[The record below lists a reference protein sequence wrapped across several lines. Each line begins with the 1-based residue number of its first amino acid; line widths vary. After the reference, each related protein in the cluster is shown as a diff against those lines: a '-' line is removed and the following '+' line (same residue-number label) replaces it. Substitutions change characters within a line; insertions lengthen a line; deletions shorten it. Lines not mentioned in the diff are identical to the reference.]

1 MDLSLYCIKVSKID
15 CSYTA
20 TSIVYVSHLDP
31 CSPKV
36 DNWLLIANGRICSL
50 RRLHA
55 NRYIGENA
63 MKKAPKK
70 QAEKNAEGAGAA
82 ISAISA
88 ERREF
93 AKGAS
98 FLVSVKKSK
107 STIIVLS
114 IAILMFLAMIIFIY
128 SEDVMG
134 NIEDI
139 HNGYGG
145 EQVDFDIATVNAI
158 VSEDIEL
165 DEVIDNSYS
174 GSQEL
179 AVTVKSGR
187 YKGEQ
192 MVVYNYFGPNY
203 GVPVAVGDSV
213 TLTIKTHVD
222 GEHSAT
228 VYEFNRISIL
238 AVFLAL
244 FFVTVVLIGGYKGLK
259 SLIGLVFTI
268 ICLFLVEIPL
278 LLKGAPTIITTFAV
292 CAYVALVCF
301 TILGGV
307 HRKTISAFLGTVSG
321 TFIAMVFGLAVQFF
335 AKIDGLRLENAE
347 PLIQLKYIGLPIS
360 LRGLLVASIIIC
372 ALGAVMDVAMSISSA
387 LEEIHAANPSLTR
400 SELFKSGMNI
410 GRDMVGTMT
419 NTLILAF
426 LGGEFTLCI
435 FLYSRGLTFYHLFS
449 TAFVSLE
456 TISGISSSIGMVL
469 AIPLT
474 ALIASTLI
482 EKTSHKSNNGKAA
495 KRGS

>member
-1 MDLSLYCIKVSKID
+1 M
-15 CSYTA
+15 
-20 TSIVYVSHLDP
+20 
-31 CSPKV
+31 
-36 DNWLLIANGRICSL
+36 
-50 RRLHA
+50 
-55 NRYIGENA
+55 
-63 MKKAPKK
+63 
-70 QAEKNAEGAGAA
+70 
-82 ISAISA
+82 
-88 ERREF
+88 
-93 AKGAS
+93 
-98 FLVSVKKSK
+98 
-107 STIIVLS
+107 
-114 IAILMFLAMIIFIY
+114 
-128 SEDVMG
+128 
-134 NIEDI
+134 
-139 HNGYGG
+139 
-145 EQVDFDIATVNAI
+145 
-158 VSEDIEL
+158 
-165 DEVIDNSYS
+165 
-174 GSQEL
+174 
-179 AVTVKSGR
+179 
-187 YKGEQ
+187 
-192 MVVYNYFGPNY
+192 
-203 GVPVAVGDSV
+203 
-213 TLTIKTHVD
+213 
-222 GEHSAT
+222 
-228 VYEFNRISIL
+228 
-238 AVFLAL
+238 
-244 FFVTVVLIGGYKGLK
+244 
-259 SLIGLVFTI
+259 
-268 ICLFLVEIPL
+268 EIPL